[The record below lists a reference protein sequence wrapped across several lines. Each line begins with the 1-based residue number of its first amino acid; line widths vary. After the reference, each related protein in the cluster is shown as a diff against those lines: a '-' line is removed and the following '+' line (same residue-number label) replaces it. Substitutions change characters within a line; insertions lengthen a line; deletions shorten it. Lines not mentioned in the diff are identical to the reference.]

1 MCSTNLRPPQ
11 KYFANTGERST
22 MNTIGFLGGG
32 QMATAI
38 AKGASKSSM
47 GASTS
52 QLVFCEPNSGQQK
65 KLKELFPECTLCES
79 AQQLFERCD
88 RIVIAVKPQVLTEI
102 ATSLRPLIQPRHLLV
117 SIVAGVAITK
127 LSEWFGTS
135 NIIRIMPNT
144 PCQSGK
150 GASGMAVATGV
161 NQDDTAWCEA
171 LFNSLGITIR
181 CTDDQLHAVTGVS
194 GSGPAYVLMMIEAL
208 SDGGVKAG
216 LSRTAAL
223 ELATQTVLGAAAM
236 VQDTK
241 QHPAVLREQVTS
253 PGGTTIAAI
262 ASLERNGFRHA
273 VIDAVDSAV
282 QRSREL
288 GG

>member
-1 MCSTNLRPPQ
+1 MS
-11 KYFANTGERST
+11 
-22 MNTIGFLGGG
+22 TIGFLGGG

-38 AKGASKSSM
+38 AKGADRSGLGSS
-47 GASTS
+47 SPE
-52 QLVFCEPNSGQQK
+52 LVFCEPNLGQQK
-65 KLKELFPECTLCES
+65 KLKELFPGCKLCDS
-79 AQQLFERCD
+79 AQQLFEVCD
-88 RIVIAVKPQVLTEI
+88 RIVIAVKPQVLGDI
-102 ATSLRPLIQPRHLLV
+102 ATSLRSFIEPRHLLV
-117 SIVAGVAITK
+117 SIVAGVSIPK
-127 LSEWFGTS
+127 LSEWLGTN

-150 GASGMAVATGV
+150 GASGMAVAVGV
-161 NQDDTAWCEA
+161 NQDDTAWCES

-208 SDGGVKAG
+208 SDGGVKGG
-216 LSRTAAL
+216 LSRVAAL

-273 VIDAVDSAV
+273 VIEAVDSAV

>member
-1 MCSTNLRPPQ
+1 MS
-11 KYFANTGERST
+11 
-22 MNTIGFLGGG
+22 TIGFLGGG

-38 AKGASKSSM
+38 AKGADKSSIN
-47 GASTS
+47 ASS
-52 QLVFCEPNSGQQK
+52 NLLVFCEPNPGQQK
-65 KLKELFPECTLCES
+65 KLRELFPSCKLCDS
-79 AQQLFERCD
+79 AQQLFELCD
-88 RIVIAVKPQVLTEI
+88 RIVIAVKPQVLSEI
-102 ATSLRPLIQPRHLLV
+102 ATSLRPFIHPRHLLV
-117 SIVAGVAITK
+117 SIVAGISISK
-127 LSEWFGTS
+127 LCDWFGTD
-135 NIIRIMPNT
+135 NLIRIMPNT

-150 GASGMAVATGV
+150 GASGMAVANGV
-161 NQDDTAWCEA
+161 NQDDTAWCET

-216 LSRTAAL
+216 LSRAAAL
-223 ELATQTVLGAAAM
+223 ELAAQTVLGAAAM

-273 VIDAVDSAV
+273 VIEAVDSAV
-282 QRSREL
+282 HRSREL

>member
-1 MCSTNLRPPQ
+1 MS
-11 KYFANTGERST
+11 S
-22 MNTIGFLGGG
+22 IGFLGGG

-38 AKGASKSSM
+38 AKGAVRSADVDAAPK
-47 GASTS
+47 
-52 QLVFCEPNSGQQK
+52 LIFCEPNPGQQA
-65 KLKELFPECTLCES
+65 KLRELFPDCQLCDS
-79 AQQLFERCD
+79 AQQLFEICN
-88 RIVIAVKPQVLTEI
+88 RIVIAVKPQVLGEI
-102 ATSLRPLIQPRHLLV
+102 ATSLRSLVEKRHLLV
-117 SIVAGVAITK
+117 SIVAGVSIAK
-127 LSEWFGTS
+127 LCEWFGTS
-135 NIIRIMPNT
+135 NVIRIMPNT

-150 GASGMAVATGV
+150 GASGMAVAVGV
-161 NQDDTAWCEA
+161 SQDDTAWCES

-223 ELATQTVLGAAAM
+223 DLATQTVLGAAAM
-236 VQDTK
+236 VQDTRL
-241 QHPAVLREQVTS
+241 HPAVLREQVTS

-273 VIDAVDSAV
+273 VIEAVDSAV
-282 QRSREL
+282 TRSREL
-288 GG
+288 GDGNR

>member
-1 MCSTNLRPPQ
+1 
-11 KYFANTGERST
+11 
-22 MNTIGFLGGG
+22 MNAIGFLGGG

-38 AKGASKSSM
+38 ARGADRSSVG
-47 GASTS
+47 GAE
-52 QLVFCEPNSGQQK
+52 LRLFFCEPNLSQQK
-65 KLKELFPECTLCES
+65 RLKELFPACHLCDS
-79 AQQLFERCD
+79 AQQLFELCD
-88 RIVIAVKPQVLTEI
+88 RIVIAVKPQVLVEI
-102 ATSLRPLIQPRHLLV
+102 ASSLRPFVNANHVLV
-117 SIVAGVAITK
+117 SIVAGISLSR
-127 LSEWFGTS
+127 LSEWFSTQ

-150 GASGMAVATGV
+150 GASGMAVGNGV
-161 NQDDTAWCEA
+161 TQENTAWCES
-171 LFNSLGITIR
+171 LFNSLGITVR

-241 QHPAVLREQVTS
+241 LHPAVLREQVAS
-253 PGGTTIAAI
+253 PAGTTIAAI
-262 ASLERNGFRHA
+262 ASLERNGFRNS
-273 VIDAVDSAV
+273 VIEAVDSAV
-282 QRSREL
+282 ARSREL
-288 GG
+288 GA

>member
-1 MCSTNLRPPQ
+1 
-11 KYFANTGERST
+11 

-38 AKGASKSSM
+38 ARGAVRGDSSS
-47 GASTS
+47 ATV
-52 QLVFCEPNSGQQK
+52 QLVFCEPNSSQQA
-65 KLKELFPECTLCES
+65 KLKELFPGCQICDS
-79 AQQLFERCD
+79 AQQLFQSCD
-88 RIVIAVKPQVLTEI
+88 RIVIAVKPQVLGEI
-102 ATSLRPLIQPRHLLV
+102 ATSLRAYVQPRHLLV
-117 SIVAGVAITK
+117 SIVAGISIAK
-127 LSEWFGTS
+127 LSEWFGTV

-150 GASGMAVATGV
+150 GASGMAVAAGV
-161 NQDDTAWCEA
+161 SQSDTAWCES

-216 LSRTAAL
+216 LSRAAAL
-223 ELATQTVLGAAAM
+223 DLATQTVLGAAAM

-262 ASLERNGFRHA
+262 ASLEKNGFRNA
-273 VIDAVDSAV
+273 VIEAVDKAV
-282 QRSREL
+282 ARSREL

>member
-1 MCSTNLRPPQ
+1 MR
-11 KYFANTGERST
+11 
-22 MNTIGFLGGG
+22 TIGFLGGG

-38 AKGASKSSM
+38 AKGADRCTV
-47 GASTS
+47 GS
-52 QLVFCEPNSGQQK
+52 QAVRLIFCEPNPGQQK
-65 KLKELFPECTLCES
+65 KLKELFPDCRLCDS
-79 AQQLFERCD
+79 AQQLFDLCD
-88 RIVIAVKPQVLTEI
+88 RVIIAVKPQVLTEI
-102 ATSLRPLIQPRHLLV
+102 ATSLRSFIHPRHLLV
-117 SIVAGVAITK
+117 SIVAGVSIPK
-127 LSEWFGTS
+127 LSEWFGTN

-150 GASGMAVATGV
+150 GASGMAVAAGV
-161 NQDDTAWCEA
+161 NQDDTAWCES
-171 LFNSLGITIR
+171 LFNSLGITVR

-194 GSGPAYVLMMIEAL
+194 GSGPAYVLMLIEAL

-216 LSRTAAL
+216 LSRVAAL
-223 ELATQTVLGAAAM
+223 DLATQTVLGAAAM

-273 VIDAVDSAV
+273 VIEAVDSAV